1 MQNILTNF
9 KRMNL
14 FQKIQVLSG
23 IIPPLSTFLVIITSY
38 IYTCKT
44 KKWLLYC
51 AITFPYFLV
60 ASVTWSSS
68 LHFVVRYIICFLVS
82 ITGNYLLVSYIQ
94 LKKP

>member
-14 FQKIQVLSG
+14 FQKNRLLSG
-23 IIPPLSTFLVIITSY
+23 IIPLLS
-38 IYTCKT
+38 
-44 KKWLLYC
+44 
-51 AITFPYFLV
+51 A
-60 ASVTWSSS
+60 
-68 LHFVVRYIICFLVS
+68 FLVS